1 MAKVGIVMGS
11 DSDMPVMAQAAAV
24 LEKLGVEFE
33 MTIISAHREPDVF
46 FEYAKSAEA
55 RGYKVI
61 IAGAG
66 QAAHLRG
73 MCAAL
78 FSMRVIGI
86 PMKTS
91 DLGGVD
97 SLYSIVQMP
106 SGIPV
111 ATVAI
116 NGGAN
121 AGILAAKILATS
133 DGELLGRLKQYSED
147 LKNDVV
153 KKAEKLDEVGYKA
166 YLEGMKK

>member
-1 MAKVGIVMGS
+1 MAKVSIVMGS
-11 DSDMPVMAQAAAV
+11 DSDMPVMAQAAEF
-24 LEKLGVEFE
+24 LEEMGIDFE
-33 MTIISAHREPDVF
+33 MTIISAHREPDIF
-46 FEYAKSAEA
+46 FDYAKTAEE
-55 RGYKVI
+55 RGVKVI

-66 QAAHLRG
+66 KAAHLPG

-78 FSMRVIGI
+78 FPMPVIGI

-116 NGGAN
+116 NGGKN

-133 DGELLGRLKQYSED
+133 EPELLDKLKAYSKKMEHE
-147 LKNDVV
+147 VAA
-153 KKAEKLDEVGYKA
+153 KAEKLDQIGYREYVA
-166 YLEGMKK
+166 SMKK

>member
-1 MAKVGIVMGS
+1 
-11 DSDMPVMAQAAAV
+11 
-24 LEKLGVEFE
+24 
-33 MTIISAHREPDVF
+33 
-46 FEYAKSAEA
+46 
-55 RGYKVI
+55 
-61 IAGAG
+61 
-66 QAAHLRG
+66 

-78 FSMRVIGI
+78 FPMPVIGI

-116 NGGAN
+116 NGGTN
-121 AGILAAKILATS
+121 AGILAAKILAAS
-133 DGELLGRLKQYSED
+133 DPELLERVKAYSEG

-153 KKAEKLDEVGYKA
+153 KKAEKLDSIGYKE
-166 YLEGMKK
+166 YLSQMKK

>member
-66 QAAHLRG
+66 KAAHLPG

-78 FSMRVIGI
+78 FSMPVIGI

-116 NGGAN
+116 NGGTN

-153 KKAEKLDEVGYKA
+153 KKAEKLDEVGYQA

>member
-1 MAKVGIVMGS
+1 MAQVSIVMGS
-11 DSDMPVMAQAAAV
+11 DSDMPIMAKAAEV
-24 LEKLGVEFE
+24 LDTFGISYE
-33 MTIISAHREPDVF
+33 MRIISAHREPEEF
-46 FEYAKSAEA
+46 FEYAKTAEE
-55 RGYKVI
+55 RGIKVI

-66 QAAHLRG
+66 KAAHLPG

-78 FSMRVIGI
+78 FPMPVIGI

-106 SGIPV
+106 GGVPV

-116 NGGAN
+116 NGGLN

-133 DGELLGRLKQYSED
+133 EPELLGKVKDYAAKQKDS
-147 LKNDVV
+147 VI
-153 KKAEKLDEVGYKA
+153 EKDAKLQSDGYNVF
-166 YLEGMKK
+166 L

>member
-1 MAKVGIVMGS
+1 
-11 DSDMPVMAQAAAV
+11 MP
-24 LEKLGVEFE
+24 
-33 MTIISAHREPDVF
+33 
-46 FEYAKSAEA
+46 
-55 RGYKVI
+55 
-61 IAGAG
+61 
-66 QAAHLRG
+66 G
-73 MCAAL
+73 MCAAVFPL
-78 FSMRVIGI
+78 PVIGI

-121 AGILAAKILATS
+121 AGILAAKILAAS
-133 DGELLGRLKQYSED
+133 DSGLLEKLKLYSEG

-153 KKAEKLDEVGYKA
+153 KKAEKLEKLGYKE
-166 YLEGMKK
+166 YLAQM

>member
-1 MAKVGIVMGS
+1 MKKVGIVMGS
-11 DSDMPVMAQAAAV
+11 DSDMPVMAKAADI
-24 LEKLGVEFE
+24 LEELGISYE
-33 MTIISAHREPDVF
+33 MTIISAHRMPDVF
-46 FEYAKSAEA
+46 FNYAKSAEEKD
-55 RGYKVI
+55 YKVI

-66 QAAHLRG
+66 MAAHLPG
-73 MCAAL
+73 MCAAI
-78 FSMRVIGI
+78 FPMPVIGI

-116 NGGAN
+116 NGGKN

-133 DGELLGRLKQYSED
+133 EPEILAKLKAYSETM
-147 LKNDVV
+147 KNEVV
-153 KKAEKLDEVGYKA
+153 AKADKLDNIGYKEYVA
-166 YLEGMKK
+166 SMKK

>member
-1 MAKVGIVMGS
+1 MAKVSIVMGS
-11 DSDMPVMAQAAAV
+11 DSDLPIMAQAADF
-24 LEKLGVEFE
+24 LEEMGIDYE
-33 MTIISAHREPDVF
+33 MTIISAHREPDIF
-46 FEYAKSAEA
+46 FDYAKTAED
-55 RGYKVI
+55 RGVKVI

-66 QAAHLRG
+66 KAAHLPG

-78 FSMRVIGI
+78 FPMPVIGI

-116 NGGAN
+116 NGGKN
-121 AGILAAKILATS
+121 AGILLQRS
-133 DGELLGRLKQYSED
+133 LQHLSRRS
-147 LKNDVV
+147 
-153 KKAEKLDEVGYKA
+153 
-166 YLEGMKK
+166 

>member
-11 DSDMPVMAQAAAV
+11 DSDMPIMAQAAEV
-24 LEKLGVEFE
+24 LEQFGIDFE
-33 MTIISAHREPDVF
+33 MTIISAHREPDTF
-46 FEYAKSAEA
+46 FEYAKGAESK
-55 RGYKVI
+55 GMKVI

-66 QAAHLRG
+66 KAAHLPG
-73 MCAAL
+73 MCAAIFPL
-78 FSMRVIGI
+78 PVIGI

-116 NGGAN
+116 NGGKN
-121 AGILAAKILATS
+121 AGILAAKILAAS
-133 DGELLGRLKQYSED
+133 DPELLEKLKAYSE
-147 LKNDVV
+147 KMKTEVEG
-153 KKAEKLDEVGYKA
+153 KAEKLDKIGYKE
-166 YLEGMKK
+166 YLASMKK